1 MSRLQPCGF
10 WSNTKQD
17 EGDAARCH
25 TCGHIN
31 TCNMCVWFMK
41 TQWLFLKRE
50 NYIQSG
56 AQGVGWPLSLI
67 YTHTSGSDWLKA
79 CPCRPLD
86 NSGEF
91 GWLCLCLL
99 ANLTV
104 DYRHHVIAEVRSHS
118 KVRFPL
124 PDLLFFLSECL
135 QMGDKFRKVQES
147 KALRKKQEGYFRSSE
162 PVDLMFSWSCSG
174 LLDLQ
179 ILLDDKVGDA
189 IWPTK
194 DWGLCWWISQ

>member
-1 MSRLQPCGF
+1 MWSHKHMQHVCVVHENTVVIFEKRKLHSEWGSRSRLTPV
-10 WSNTKQD
+10 S
-17 EGDAARCH
+17 H
-25 TCGHIN
+25 LH
-31 TCNMCVWFMK
+31 
-41 TQWLFLKRE
+41 
-50 NYIQSG
+50 
-56 AQGVGWPLSLI
+56 
-67 YTHTSGSDWLKA
+67 THTSGSDWLKA

-194 DWGLCWWISQ
+194 DWGLCWWSSQ